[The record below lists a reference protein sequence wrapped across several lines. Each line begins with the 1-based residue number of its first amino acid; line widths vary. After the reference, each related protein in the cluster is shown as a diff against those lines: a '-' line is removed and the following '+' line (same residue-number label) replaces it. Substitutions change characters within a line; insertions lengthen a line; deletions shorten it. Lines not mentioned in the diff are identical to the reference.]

1 MTPPEP
7 AAPPATDREPSLP
20 TGAALV
26 ALVPATGDLD
36 AAAGAAWEYARR
48 LANAGRRVALIDC
61 YVDAP
66 RLHAVAGET
75 NEDGIVDVFDYG
87 ASLSRIARAQ
97 PEGSLFFVPAGTFS
111 PDPAGMM
118 ARPRW
123 RRLSAGFR
131 HEDAVMLLF
140 LPPDCLGVL
149 ASGVDGLVAL
159 APGHPDADLA
169 ASPEIRAAL
178 ERGTPLLATWAG
190 TADATPFL
198 AARPEPPPPVAS
210 PAEAEVEAVG
220 QPTAESQPAPE
231 AASDA
236 AAELTPAPEAVTPAT
251 VAASEPPVPNPPATP
266 ASEPAD
272 LRASAPPPL
281 PDRPVLRRP
290 FGAGASRRRAG
301 TYALVLLLAAAA
313 AVVNFRR
320 QLGWGE
326 SSDSGP
332 EEPSVPVRPA
342 FRGLAPHA
350 VDTLPFA
357 VQLSAWTS
365 PSQALEDADSAQGR
379 GFTPMVAPLR
389 LRGAFWYRV
398 YVGPVAS
405 QDAADSLL
413 AAVRAA
419 GLDGSGTADVVLV
432 PLSFAL
438 RRVAT
443 PGAARAERDRLRSA
457 GIAAFVLGQADG
469 SYRLF
474 AGAFDTPGRAAYL
487 DSLLTSTGSAGPL
500 GPRVGFR
507 P

>member
-1 MTPPEP
+1 MTPPEQ
-7 AAPPATDREPSLP
+7 AAPPDTDREPSLP
-20 TGAALV
+20 ADAALV

-36 AAAGAAWEYARR
+36 GAAAAAWEYARR

-61 YVDAP
+61 YVDEP
-66 RLHAVAGET
+66 RLHAVAGES
-75 NEDGIVDVFDYG
+75 NEDGIVDVFEYG

-111 PDPAGMM
+111 PDPARMM

-131 HEDAVMLLF
+131 HEHAVMLLF

-169 ASPEIRAAL
+169 AAPEIRAAL

-190 TADATPFL
+190 A
-198 AARPEPPPPVAS
+198 
-210 PAEAEVEAVG
+210 AEAAHLPALGPSPDTTPASHAAPAATSRAEAVS
-220 QPTAESQPAPE
+220 PPESAAAVEPAPE
-231 AASDA
+231 GETPDNARAAEPRADVSTEAPTAPAASR
-236 AAELTPAPEAVTPAT
+236 PPEPH
-251 VAASEPPVPNPPATP
+251 VPG
-266 ASEPAD
+266 
-272 LRASAPPPL
+272 
-281 PDRPVLRRP
+281 RPILRRP
-290 FGAGASRRRAG
+290 LGAGASRRRRVGA
-301 TYALVLLLAAAA
+301 YALVLVLAAAA

-326 SSDSGP
+326 SADAGP
-332 EEPSVPVRPA
+332 EEPSAPVTPA
-342 FRGLAPHA
+342 FRSLAPHA

-365 PSQALEDADSAQGR
+365 FSQALEDADTARGR
-379 GFTPMVAPLR
+379 GFLPMVAPLEV
-389 LRGAFWYRV
+389 RGTSWYRV

-405 QDAADSLL
+405 EDAADSLL

-419 GLDGSGTADVVLV
+419 GLDGSGTAGVALV

-443 PGAARAERDRLRSA
+443 QGAARAELDRLRSA
-457 GIAAFVLGQADG
+457 GVAAFVLGQADG

-474 AGAFDTPGRAAYL
+474 AGAFNRPDRAALL
-487 DSLLTSTGSAGPL
+487 DSLLTSTGSAGSL

>member
-1 MTPPEP
+1 MIQPEP
-7 AAPPATDREPSLP
+7 AAPPATDHEPSLP

-36 AAAGAAWEYARR
+36 AAAAAAWEYARR

-75 NEDGIVDVFDYG
+75 NEDGIVDVFEYG

-111 PDPAGMM
+111 PDPARMM

-190 TADATPFL
+190 TGEAPAFP
-198 AARPEPPPPVAS
+198 AARPVPPPPAVS
-210 PAEAEVEAVG
+210 TAEAAME
-220 QPTAESQPAPE
+220 PA
-231 AASDA
+231 ADV
-236 AAELTPAPEAVTPAT
+236 AAEPTPTLETVTPAT
-251 VAASEPPVPNPPATP
+251 VAASEPPVASPPATP
-266 ASEPAD
+266 EPAAVEA
-272 LRASAPPPL
+272 LASVPPL
-281 PDRPVLRRP
+281 PDRPIFRRP
-290 FGAGASRRRAG
+290 LGAAAARRRAG
-301 TYALVLLLAAAA
+301 TYALVLVLAAAA

-326 SSDSGP
+326 STDTGP
-332 EEPSVPVRPA
+332 EEPSVPVTPA

-365 PSQALEDADSAQGR
+365 VSQALEDADSARGR
-379 GFTPMVAPLR
+379 GFTSMVAPLR
-389 LRGAFWYRV
+389 LRGALWFRV

-405 QDAADSLL
+405 QNAADSLL
-413 AAVRAA
+413 GAVRAA

-438 RRVAT
+438 RRLAT
-443 PGAARAERDRLRSA
+443 LGAARADRDRLRAA
-457 GIAAFVLGQADG
+457 GIGAFVLGQADG

-474 AGAFDTPGRAAYL
+474 AGAFDTPDRAAYL